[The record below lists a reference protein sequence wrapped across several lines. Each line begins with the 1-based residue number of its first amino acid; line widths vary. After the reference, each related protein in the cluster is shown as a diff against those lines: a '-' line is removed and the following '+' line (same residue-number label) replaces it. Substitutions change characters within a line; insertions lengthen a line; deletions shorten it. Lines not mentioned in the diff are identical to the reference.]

1 MKRPLALTTSGK
13 PLPAFPWVPS
23 LATDTRVVEGVQPAG
38 TPTQVS
44 RTKTSPAPLVS
55 PATRLLASAAKAT
68 NRPSA
73 LMAGVSLTPLPS
85 LPSLATDTRA
95 VKGVH
100 AAAAPTQEARSKEA
114 RPPGLALE
122 TGIG

>member
-1 MKRPLALTTSGK
+1 MTKRTSALIVSGK
-13 PLPAFPWVPS
+13 TLPPFPWVPS

-73 LMAGVSLTPLPS
+73 LMDGVSLMPLPS
-85 LPSLATDTRA
+85 LPSLATDTR
-95 VKGVH
+95 VVEGVQP
-100 AAAAPTQEARSKEA
+100 AGTPTQVARAKAAP
-114 RPPGLALE
+114 PPV
-122 TGIG
+122 